1 MDGQGAHLHRCGM
14 PKFSANLTMMFNEF
28 EFLDRF
34 EAASRAGFEGV
45 EYVGPYAYPAREIAD
60 RLKRYGLSQ
69 ALFNLPAGDWAAGE
83 RGIAILPDRVDEFRD
98 GLETAVT
105 YAKALSCPRIN
116 CLAGLTP
123 AGADPKVLEDT
134 LVKNLALA
142 ADRLGREG
150 IQLVLEPINPIDI
163 PGFFLNTSRQ
173 ALRIMDR
180 VGSPNLFLQYDIY
193 HMQIVEGDLARSI
206 ERNLGRI
213 GHIQIADNPGRHEPG
228 TGEINI
234 DFLMGYLDRLGYDGW
249 VGAEYRPAITTEEG
263 LGWFQKYRPSKP
275 HGAA

>member
-1 MDGQGAHLHRCGM
+1 M
-14 PKFSANLTMMFNEF
+14 PKFSANLTMLFNEF

-34 EAASRAGFEGV
+34 DAAAAAGFEGV
-45 EYVGPYAYPAREIAD
+45 EYVGPYAHPAEEIVD
-60 RLKRYGLSQ
+60 RLRRNGLKQ

-83 RGIAILPDRVDEFRD
+83 RGIAILPDRVDEFRE
-98 GLETAVT
+98 GLETAVH

-116 CLAGLTP
+116 CLAGLAP
-123 AGADPKVLEDT
+123 AGADPALLEDT
-134 LVKNLALA
+134 LVRNLAIA
-142 ADRLGREG
+142 AERLGRDG
-150 IQLVLEPINPIDI
+150 IRLVVEPINPIDM

-213 GHIQIADNPGRHEPG
+213 GHVQIADNPGRHEPG

-234 DFLMGYLDRLGYDGW
+234 DFLMGHLDRLGYQGW
-249 VGAEYRPAITTEEG
+249 VGAEYRPAGTTVDG
-263 LGWFQKYRPSKP
+263 LGWFGKYRTAT
-275 HGAA
+275 H